1 MIGVIVTKGGA
12 NMGRKK
18 QLELVRGH
26 STHRRTEG
34 DYMGVLLEAV
44 TLDDWRAVVNNA
56 KTLAQAGDA
65 QARAWLAQYL
75 MGKPVGSAPTP
86 LTVVV
91 QQLNGADPLVEKL
104 AQKAIHSAQFPDT
117 EGGWKDGIRA
127 LVAAELAKKVR
138 TVETI
143 ENPATARLSGP
154 SAVE

>member
-1 MIGVIVTKGGA
+1 
-12 NMGRKK
+12 MGRKK

-91 QQLNGADPLVEKL
+91 QQLNGADPLIDKL
-104 AQKAIHSAQFPDT
+104 AHKAIHSVKFPDS
-117 EGGWKDGIRA
+117 ESGWKDGIRA
-127 LVAAELAKKVR
+127 LVAAELAEKVR

-143 ENPATARLSGP
+143 ENPVTARVAEP
-154 SAVE
+154 SAAD